1 MKTGRGLWELENKYN
16 MMDIIGK
23 RKIYYA
29 ISGIFIAASIIAII
43 LWGLRL
49 GIDFKGGSILEIN
62 YPEDNRPELG
72 QFYDLLKPLKL
83 TDLRISPLGP
93 SSFSFRFGE
102 TDEETHQKTVRLL
115 MEEAE
120 KNKIIM
126 EESRFSSIG
135 PTIGVELQQ
144 KSIRAI
150 IMVLLLISLYIAWTF
165 RKVSKPV
172 SSWRY
177 GIATLVA
184 LFHDLII
191 PIGLFAYLGHFYGVE
206 IGTNFI
212 VALLVV
218 LGFSVHD
225 TIVVFDRIR
234 ENLKRYEHL
243 DFPTVV
249 NQSVN
254 ETLVRSISTSFT
266 VILTL
271 LALFIWG
278 GETLRYF
285 ILALIV
291 GIFSGTYSS
300 IFIASPILITWYN
313 FLRKKRVSN

>member
-1 MKTGRGLWELENKYN
+1 MLNIISKKKT
-16 MMDIIGK
+16 
-23 RKIYYA
+23 YYI
-29 ISGIFIAASIIAII
+29 ISGVFITASIIAVII
-43 LWGLRL
+43 WGLEF

-62 YPEDNRPELG
+62 YPENNRPELV
-72 QFYDLLKPLKL
+72 QFYDLLKPLNL
-83 TDLRISPLGP
+83 TDLRISPLG
-93 SSFSFRFGE
+93 SSGFSFRFGE
-102 TDEETHQKTVRLL
+102 TDEETHQKMIQLL
-115 MEEAE
+115 LEEAE
-120 KNKIIM
+120 KNKITM

-135 PTIGVELQQ
+135 PTIGIELQQ

-150 IMVLLLISLYIAWTF
+150 IMVLLLISIYIAWTF

-177 GIATLVA
+177 GLATLVA

-191 PIGLFAYLGHFYGVE
+191 PVGLFAYLGHFYGVE

-234 ENLKRYEHL
+234 ENIKRYEHL
-243 DFPTVV
+243 DFPTIV

-271 LALFIWG
+271 FALFIWG
-278 GETLRYF
+278 GETLKYF
-285 ILALIV
+285 ILALII

-300 IFIASPILITWYN
+300 IFIASPILVTWYD
-313 FLRKKRVSN
+313 FLRKKQGL

>member
-1 MKTGRGLWELENKYN
+1 
-16 MMDIIGK
+16 MDIIGK
-23 RKIYYA
+23 RKFFYL
-29 ISGIFIAASIIAII
+29 ISGIFIAASIVAVT
-43 LWGLRL
+43 LWGLKF
-49 GIDFKGGSILEIN
+49 GIDFRGGSILEIN
-62 YPEDNRPELG
+62 YPENNRPELSL
-72 QFYDLLKPLKL
+72 FYDLLKPLKL
-83 TDLRISPLGP
+83 TDLRISPLG
-93 SSFSFRFGE
+93 SSGVSFRFGE
-102 TDEETHQKTVRLL
+102 TDEATHQKTIGFLTG
-115 MEEAE
+115 ESE
-120 KNKIIM
+120 KNKTRI

-144 KSIRAI
+144 KSIRGI
-150 IMVLLLISLYIAWTF
+150 ILVLLLISFYIAWTF
-165 RKVSKPV
+165 RQVSKPV
-172 SSWRY
+172 HSWRY
-177 GIATLVA
+177 GLVTLVA

-212 VALLVV
+212 VALLVI

-243 DFPTVV
+243 DFPTIV
-249 NQSVN
+249 NQSVK
-254 ETLVRSISTSFT
+254 ETLARSISTSFT

-278 GETLRYF
+278 GAILRYF

-300 IFIASPILITWYN
+300 IFIASPILVTWYD
-313 FLRKKRVSN
+313 FLRKKRISN